1 MEKEIKNE
9 SANTLQNLSELKL
22 VEFGDSTG
30 FACDVETGICG
41 PVDQKKEEDEQ

>member
-9 SANTLQNLSELKL
+9 SANTLQNLSGLKL

-30 FACDVETGICG
+30 FSCDVETGFCG
-41 PVDQKKEEDEQ
+41 PIDQKKEEENK